1 MIDRRHLLVASFVL
15 SAASVLAAGCGSSY
29 SSPTPV
35 PNTGGTTGT
44 GTTVTIPAGTTS
56 FSPGTLNVDAGTTVV
71 WQNKD
76 STAHTTT
83 SDTAGLWN
91 ATLAPGQEFSR
102 AFPTAGTF
110 TYKCTIHAGMTGT
123 VVVK

>member
-1 MIDRRHLLVASFVL
+1 MTRVRFSLVASAL
-15 SAASVLAAGCGSSY
+15 ISISGLAAAGCGSNY
-29 SSPTPV
+29 SSPSPTPT
-35 PNTGGTTGT
+35 TGGTTGT
-44 GTTVTIPAGTTS
+44 GTTITVPAGTNS
-56 FSPGTLNVDAGTTVV
+56 YSPTTLNVDAGTTVV

-91 ATLAPGQEFSR
+91 ATIAPGQEFSR
-102 AFPTAGTF
+102 TFAAAGTF
-110 TYKCTIHAGMTGT
+110 PYRCTLHAGMTGT

>member
-1 MIDRRHLLVASFVL
+1 MTRVRLSLFASAL
-15 SAASVLAAGCGSSY
+15 ISGLAAAGCGSSY
-29 SSPTPV
+29 SAPSPTPG
-35 PNTGGTTGT
+35 TGGTTGT
-44 GTTVTIPAGTTS
+44 GTTITVPAGSNS
-56 FSPGTLNVDAGTTVV
+56 FAPSTLNVDAGTTVV

-91 ATLAPGQEFSR
+91 ATIAAGQEFSR
-102 AFPTAGTF
+102 TFPTAGTF
-110 TYKCTIHAGMTGT
+110 PYRCTIHAGMSGA